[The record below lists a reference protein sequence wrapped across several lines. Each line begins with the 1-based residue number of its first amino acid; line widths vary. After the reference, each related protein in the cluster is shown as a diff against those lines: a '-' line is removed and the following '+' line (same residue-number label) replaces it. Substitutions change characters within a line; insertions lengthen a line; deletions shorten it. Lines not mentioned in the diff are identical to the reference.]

1 MTGPESRIRTF
12 AAAPLVRYVLL
23 QVPGALVLVCV
34 LYILVDHGWLDTT
47 AGLWV
52 LGLWVAKDA
61 ALYPLY
67 RPALTTLP
75 QHSGG
80 SELLG
85 ATGRTRTEVA
95 ASGLIVVNGEFWRA
109 RSAAAPIPPRTPV
122 RVRGADGRVL
132 VVEPAP
138 PGRTRGDD

>member
-12 AAAPLVRYVLL
+12 AVAPLVRYALL
-23 QVPGALVLVCV
+23 QVPGVLVLVCV

-61 ALYPLY
+61 VLYPLY
-67 RPALTTLP
+67 RPALVTVP

-80 SELLG
+80 SDLLG
-85 ATGRTRTEVA
+85 ATGRTRTEVGE
-95 ASGLIVVNGEFWRA
+95 SGLIVVNGEFWRA
-109 RSAAAPIPPRTPV
+109 RSAAAPIPARSPV
-122 RVRGADGRVL
+122 RVRAADGRVL
-132 VVEPAP
+132 VVEPASVGP
-138 PGRTRGDD
+138 PDGDD